1 MCKLDV
7 FKLINSGDT
16 LGSIDVSELQE
27 AYAYSDEFWDK
38 LSYMLSCTNEVE
50 IIKAFENL
58 REQCLEVTDTLL
70 DQAIE
75 EQRQINE
82 DVFWADKADD
92 QD

>member
-7 FKLINSGDT
+7 FKLINSGTT
-16 LGSIDVSELQE
+16 LGSIDVNALQE
-27 AYAYSDEFWDK
+27 AYAYSDEFWNK
-38 LSYMLSCTNEVE
+38 LSLVLANADKPELVE
-50 IIKAFENL
+50 DL
-58 REQCLEVTDTLL
+58 RAHCLDITDSLL

-92 QD
+92 QG

>member
-7 FKLINSGDT
+7 FKLINSGTT
-16 LGSIDVSELQE
+16 LGSIDANALQE
-27 AYAYSDEFWDK
+27 AYAYSDEFWNK
-38 LSYMLSCTNEVE
+38 LSLVLANADKPELVE
-50 IIKAFENL
+50 DL
-58 REQCLEVTDTLL
+58 RRHCLDITDTLL

-82 DVFWADKADD
+82 DAFWADKADD

>member
-7 FKLINSGDT
+7 FKLLNRGDT

-27 AYAYSDEFWDK
+27 AYAYSDEFWNK
-38 LSYMLSCTNEVE
+38 LSLVLANADKPELVDD
-50 IIKAFENL
+50 L
-58 REQCLEVTDTLL
+58 RRHCLDITDTLL

>member
-7 FKLINSGDT
+7 FKLINSGTT
-16 LGSIDVSELQE
+16 LGSIDVNALQE
-27 AYAYSDEFWDK
+27 AYAYSDEFWNK
-38 LSYMLSCTNEVE
+38 LSLVLANADKPELVDD
-50 IIKAFENL
+50 L
-58 REQCLEVTDTLL
+58 RKHCLDITDSLL

>member
-7 FKLINSGDT
+7 FKLINSGTT
-16 LGSIDVSELQE
+16 LGSIDANALQE
-27 AYAYSDEFWDK
+27 AYADSNEFWNK
-38 LSYMLSCTNEVE
+38 LSLVLANADKPELVE
-50 IIKAFENL
+50 DL
-58 REQCLEVTDTLL
+58 REHCLDITDTLL

-82 DVFWADKADD
+82 DAFWADKADD

>member
-7 FKLINSGDT
+7 FKLINSGTT
-16 LGSIDVSELQE
+16 LGSIDANALQE
-27 AYAYSDEFWDK
+27 AYAYSDEFWNK
-38 LSYMLSCTNEVE
+38 LSLVLANADKPELVE
-50 IIKAFENL
+50 DL
-58 REQCLEVTDTLL
+58 REHCLAITDSLL

>member
-7 FKLINSGDT
+7 FKLINSGTT
-16 LGSIDVSELQE
+16 LGSIDANALQE
-27 AYAYSDEFWDK
+27 AYAYSDEFWNK
-38 LSYMLSCTNEVE
+38 LSLVLANVDKPELVE
-50 IIKAFENL
+50 DL
-58 REQCLEVTDTLL
+58 RAHCLEVTDSLL

>member
-7 FKLINSGDT
+7 FKLINSGTT
-16 LGSIDVSELQE
+16 LGSIDVNALQE
-27 AYAYSDEFWDK
+27 AYAYSDEFWNK
-38 LSYMLSCTNEVE
+38 LSLVLANADKPELVDD
-50 IIKAFENL
+50 L
-58 REQCLEVTDTLL
+58 RRHCLDITDTLL